1 MKLCSIAPSPKKAGL
16 PYGMMASFWR
26 EHAWHA
32 VSIDTVRKGHK
43 LGPRAYACLPVARD
57 HRRVSHL
64 FLSLGY
70 LVTRGHIT
78 SQYLE
83 LVGHVLTLF
92 VLVELSRS
100 LVHYFTVHRLR
111 MTYIVDAAL
120 VFVLRDVMIALFE
133 KTLPTSS
140 IYALSVLIFVLGA
153 LRIASVLVFQRESK
167 GLRPHRASGRRL
179 SPSDADARRAHA
191 RLAAAD
197 EFRLPDTRPAAS

>member
-1 MKLCSIAPSPKKAGL
+1 MPSLLTLFEKVINWVLGL
-16 PYGMMASFWR
+16 MLVFLL
-26 EHAWHA
+26 
-32 VSIDTVRKGHK
+32 
-43 LGPRAYACLPVARD
+43 LGIIIG
-57 HRRVSHL
+57 VSHL

-153 LRIASVLVFQRESK
+153 LRIASVLVFQREKQGTS
-167 GLRPHRASGRRL
+167 PASG
-179 SPSDADARRAHA
+179 
-191 RLAAAD
+191 
-197 EFRLPDTRPAAS
+197 